1 MYSKGAITLFWWI
14 KTVTYWLELSRY
26 IVLNPVRA
34 KMVKDAQAYPWSSFR
49 ATAGSGSGS
58 TWLHCAWLLGQFHR
72 QRRAAQKRY
81 RQFVREGQGMAGP
94 WAELRGQIFLGDEAF
109 VRRARTRRPDRNLK
123 EIPRSQ
129 RYAGRPDIQA
139 LFAKAKSLT
148 KMQRDLLIRRAHRE
162 HGYTLAAIGKAL
174 DLHYTTVSKV
184 VNREK

>member
-1 MYSKGAITLFWWI
+1 
-14 KTVTYWLELSRY
+14 
-26 IVLNPVRA
+26 
-34 KMVKDAQAYPWSSFR
+34 
-49 ATAGSGSGS
+49 
-58 TWLHCAWLLGQFHR
+58 
-72 QRRAAQKRY
+72 
-81 RQFVREGQGMAGP
+81 MAGP
-94 WAELRGQIFLGDEAF
+94 WTELRGHIFLGDEAF
-109 VRRARTRRPDRNLK
+109 VRRARTQRPDRNLK

-174 DLHYTTVSKV
+174 ALHYSTVSKV